1 MIAVGR
7 RDYPHVEFRVGN
19 LLDLPAADGEFGAA
33 IAFYSIIH
41 LAAGELRRAFEE
53 IHRVLRPR
61 GLFLVAFHI
70 GAEVRHLDQ
79 WWRHAVDIDFRFF
92 QPSQIA
98 DVIERAGFQ
107 TEMRLERV
115 SYTGGRGPLRIPAD
129 PAPTLSPGRAG
140 AKPGEAQKDLYGRP

>member
-41 LAAGELRRAFEE
+41 LAAGELHRAFEE

-61 GLFLVAFHI
+61 GLSWSPFI
-70 GAEVRHLDQ
+70 
-79 WWRHAVDIDFRFF
+79 
-92 QPSQIA
+92 S
-98 DVIERAGFQ
+98 ER
-107 TEMRLERV
+107 R
-115 SYTGGRGPLRIPAD
+115 
-129 PAPTLSPGRAG
+129 
-140 AKPGEAQKDLYGRP
+140 